1 MSKRLFDVDPLT
13 GITQYWHWDDE
24 RQQFTIETEQKV
36 DDLLDANRRQYNDST
51 DAYKG
56 DMHKVASIPMNIY
69 MDLKQKGIIDDPAA
83 FKQWL
88 NDPENRYFRTK
99 PGRV

>member
-13 GITQYWHWDDE
+13 GSIQYWHWDDE
-24 RQQFTIETEQKV
+24 RQQFTIETEQRV

-51 DAYKG
+51 DDYKG

-83 FKQWL
+83 FKRWL

>member
-13 GITQYWHWDDE
+13 GSTQYWHWDDE

-51 DAYKG
+51 DDYKG

-83 FKQWL
+83 FKRWL